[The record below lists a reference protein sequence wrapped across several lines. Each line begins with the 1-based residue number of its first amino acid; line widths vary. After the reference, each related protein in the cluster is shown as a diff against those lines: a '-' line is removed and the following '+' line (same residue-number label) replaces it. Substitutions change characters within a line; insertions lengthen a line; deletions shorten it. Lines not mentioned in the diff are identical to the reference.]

1 MTMKQ
6 EHETMEPVSGAQD
19 RLRTEILTGGL
30 YESVSMAD
38 VQGYINRLR
47 LATTDGER
55 QQLMLEAIR
64 SLLVDGLVVVG
75 DIPGPNDPGFLVW
88 PGGIDEVV
96 AELTDRIIGQ
106 WTQPELW
113 DYSTWLDL
121 TQAGRAAAEQARGQ

>member
-1 MTMKQ
+1 
-6 EHETMEPVSGAQD
+6 
-19 RLRTEILTGGL
+19 
-30 YESVSMAD
+30 
-38 VQGYINRLR
+38 
-47 LATTDGER
+47 
-55 QQLMLEAIR
+55 MLEAIR

-88 PGGIDEVV
+88 PGGIDEVM

-121 TQAGRAAAEQARGQ
+121 TQAGRAAAEQARAGSESPHLLWIIWINLTDPGER